1 MRYPTNRPTNQPT
14 DTASHRG
21 ALSHLKS
28 KFFFSLVSF
37 ACVATGG
44 VWPGLSANTGLF
56 FILVLLLS
64 DCHVL
69 SRLKVAQMVRVPFL
83 SLSLSFILYPA
94 YVIFFF
100 FFMCRIYVYDLRGMD
115 SRSLFF
121 HVRSFFFLFFFS
133 LSFSR
138 LADYSTFYA
147 LLFFARGW
155 PSFSFSSFCCS

>member
-1 MRYPTNRPTNQPT
+1 MRRVDRRTNALPTDRPT

-83 SLSLSFILYPA
+83 SLSLSLSFYTPPT
-94 YVIFFF
+94 
-100 FFMCRIYVYDLRGMD
+100 
-115 SRSLFF
+115 SSS
-121 HVRSFFFLFFFS
+121 SFF
-133 LSFSR
+133 
-138 LADYSTFYA
+138 YV
-147 LLFFARGW
+147 
-155 PSFSFSSFCCS
+155 